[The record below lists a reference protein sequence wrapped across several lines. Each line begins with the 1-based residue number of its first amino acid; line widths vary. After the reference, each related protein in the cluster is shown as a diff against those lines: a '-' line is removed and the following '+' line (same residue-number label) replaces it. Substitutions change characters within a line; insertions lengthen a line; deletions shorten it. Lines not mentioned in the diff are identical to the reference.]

1 MSAVEQA
8 APGKSG
14 PSFIIQIAVLLVLT
28 LAALGMG
35 WGGGRYLISPR
46 PTDKTTSQLPEKAKD
61 TKSGQKKA
69 SQGGKDENV
78 VAIEPIITN
87 LAAPST
93 VWVRL
98 ELSLVFDGPA
108 DQAVAR
114 AIDQDILAYIRTV
127 KLAEVEGPSGFQH
140 LREDLEERASVRSGG
155 RVKKILIGTLLF
167 E

>member
-35 WGGGRYLISPR
+35 WGGGRYLISPL
-46 PTDKTTSQLPEKAKD
+46 PAEKATSQPSKAKGA
-61 TKSGQKKA
+61 KQEQKKA
-69 SQGGKDENV
+69 TKGSEDKTV
-78 VAIEPIITN
+78 VPMDAIITN

-108 DQAVAR
+108 DQAIAR
-114 AIDQDILAYIRTV
+114 AIGQDILAYIRTV

-155 RVKKILIGTLLF
+155 RVKKVLIRTLLF

>member
-1 MSAVEQA
+1 MSAVEQTVS
-8 APGKSG
+8 GKSG

-28 LAALGMG
+28 LVALAMG
-35 WGGGRYLISPR
+35 WGGGRYLISP
-46 PTDKTTSQLPEKAKD
+46 LPAQKAADQPSKAEGAKKAK
-61 TKSGQKKA
+61 KA
-69 SQGGKDENV
+69 PAIGETANV
-78 VAIEPIITN
+78 VPLEAIITN

-108 DQAVAR
+108 DQSVAR
-114 AIDQDILAYIRTV
+114 AIGQDILAYIRTV

-140 LREDLEERASVRSGG
+140 LREDLEERAAVRSGG
-155 RVKKILIGTLLF
+155 RVKRILIRTLLF

>member
-1 MSAVEQA
+1 MSAVEETA
-8 APGKSG
+8 SEKGG
-14 PSFIIQIAVLLVLT
+14 PSFVIQIAVLLVLT

-35 WGGGRYLISPR
+35 WGGGRYLISPL
-46 PTDKTTSQLPEKAKD
+46 PAEKTAGQPPKAKD
-61 TKSGQKKA
+61 AKQGRKNA
-69 SQGGKDENV
+69 SQGNEDKTV
-78 VAIEPIITN
+78 VPLDAIITN

-98 ELSLVFDGPA
+98 ELSAVFDGSA
-108 DQAVAR
+108 DQAIAR

-140 LREDLEERASVRSGG
+140 LREDLEERAAVRSGG
-155 RVKKILIGTLLF
+155 RVKKILIRTLLF

>member
-8 APGKSG
+8 APQRRG
-14 PSFIIQIAVLLVLT
+14 PSFIIQIAALLVLT
-28 LAALGMG
+28 MVALAMG
-35 WGGGRYLISPR
+35 WGGGRYLISPL
-46 PTDKTTSQLPEKAKD
+46 PAQKASQPAKAKNG
-61 TKSGQKKA
+61 KKEEKKA
-69 SQGGKDENV
+69 SAETGDKNV
-78 VAIEPIITN
+78 VPLDPILTN
-87 LAAPST
+87 LAAPSK

-108 DQAVAR
+108 DQSMAR
-114 AIDQDILAYIRTV
+114 AISQDILAYIRTV

-155 RVKKILIGTLLF
+155 HVKKILIRTLLF

>member
-1 MSAVEQA
+1 MSTVEQA
-8 APGKSG
+8 ASGKSG

-35 WGGGRYLISPR
+35 WGGGRYLISPL
-46 PTDKTTSQLPEKAKD
+46 PTDKATVQPSKAKD
-61 TKSGQKKA
+61 AKSGQKKA
-69 SQGGKDENV
+69 SQGSKDENV

-87 LAAPST
+87 LAVPST

-114 AIDQDILAYIRTV
+114 AIDQDILDYIRTV